1 MIKSVEDFGNY
12 IEKTL
17 ARSPDKARQ
26 RLVLGYKL
34 FGLKLKYF
42 PDKRLPLAKQ
52 KAAVYLNKT
61 IVDAF
66 EDPEN
71 LALVNIFMPC
81 EILEAMGIVPMCVE
95 LLSSFLTGT
104 DCEGAFVEAA
114 KEQGISD
121 TYCSYHKVFLGTAY
135 SQLMRPPKAII
146 NTSFVCDANN
156 ITFQELASTLDAPHF
171 YIDVPTDQSE
181 EGIQYVAGQLRESVL
196 FLEEVT
202 GKTLDENKL
211 KAAVARSKETISLY
225 QQVLEKKRNYY
236 LPSDVT
242 SELYEIYLTH
252 NGLGTEM
259 SYDYAKTYLQDFEGA
274 RQFKGIKILW
284 LHTIPH
290 WQKPILD
297 LFNFNEDCQII
308 ASDMNF
314 ENFVEMDPE
323 KPYES
328 MARRLVH
335 SHWMT
340 GQSRIDEAVRM
351 GKYLNVDGVVCF
363 CQWGCKQTMGLSQL
377 FKEAFEAE
385 GIPLLVLDGDGVDR
399 TNSSDGQVST
409 RLNAFIEMVKSR
421 KYDK

>member
-1 MIKSVEDFGNY
+1 MIKSVEDFGKY

-17 ARSPDKARQ
+17 VRSPDKARE
-26 RLVLGYKL
+26 RLVLAYKL

-66 EDPEN
+66 ENPEN

-81 EILEAMGIVPMCVE
+81 EILEAMEIVPMCVE
-95 LLSSFLTGT
+95 LLSSFITGT
-104 DCEGAFVEAA
+104 WCEAPFVEAA
-114 KEQGISD
+114 KQQGISNS
-121 TYCSYHKVFLGTAY
+121 YCSYHKVFLGTAY
-135 SQLMRPPKAII
+135 SQLMRPPEAII

-156 ITFQELASTLDAPHF
+156 ITFRELASTLDVPHF

-181 EGIQYVAGQLRESVL
+181 ESIQYVAGQLKESAS

-211 KAAVARSKETISLY
+211 KATVARSKDTIALF
-225 QQVLEKKRNYY
+225 QQVLEHKRNCY

-252 NGLGTEM
+252 NGLGTNM
-259 SYDYAKTYLQDFEGA
+259 SYDYAKTFLHDFEGA
-274 RQFKGIKILW
+274 KPFKGIKILW

-290 WQKPILD
+290 WQGPLLD

-328 MARRLVH
+328 MARRLVY
-335 SHWMT
+335 SHWAS
-340 GQSRIDEAVRM
+340 GKARVDQAVSM
-351 GKYLNVDGVVCF
+351 GKKLNVDGVVCF
-363 CQWGCKQTMGLSQL
+363 CQWGCKQTMGLSGL

-385 GIPLLVLDGDGVDR
+385 GIPLLVLDGDGVDKM
-399 TNSSDGQVST
+399 NSSDGQVST
-409 RLNAFIEMVKSR
+409 RLNAFIEIVKSR
-421 KYDK
+421 KHGE

>member
-1 MIKSVEDFGNY
+1 MIKSVEDFGKL

-17 ARSPDKARQ
+17 AHSPDKARQ
-26 RLVLGYKL
+26 RLLLGYKL

-42 PDKRLPLAKQ
+42 PDKRLPRSKQ
-52 KAAVYLNKT
+52 KSALYLNRT
-61 IVDAF
+61 IIDAF
-66 EDPEN
+66 ENPEN

-95 LLSSFLTGT
+95 LLSSFLAGT

-121 TYCSYHKVFLGTAY
+121 SYCSYHKVFLGTAY
-135 SQLMRPPKAII
+135 SQLMRAPKAII
-146 NTSFVCDANN
+146 NTSFSCDANN
-156 ITFQELASTLDAPHF
+156 ITFRELASTLDVPHF
-171 YIDVPTDQSE
+171 YINVPRTESE
-181 EGIQYVAGQLRESVL
+181 ESVRYVAEQLKASAS

-202 GKTLDENKL
+202 GKSLDEGKL
-211 KAAVARSKETISLY
+211 KEALARSKETIDLF
-225 QQVLEKKRNYY
+225 QQVLAKKSDYY

-252 NGLGTEM
+252 NGLGSEM
-259 SYDYAKTYLQDFEGA
+259 SYDYASTFLQDFEQAGPF
-274 RQFKGIKILW
+274 QGVKILW
-284 LHTIPH
+284 LHTLPH
-290 WQKPILD
+290 WQKPVLD
-297 LFNFNEDCQII
+297 LFNFNEECQII

-328 MARRLVH
+328 MARRLVY
-335 SHWMT
+335 SHWRT
-340 GQSRIDEAVRM
+340 GKSRIDQAVKM
-351 GKYLNVDGVVCF
+351 GKQLHVDGVVCF

-377 FKEAFEAE
+377 FKAAFEAE
-385 GIPLLVLDGDGVDR
+385 DIPLLILDGDGVDR

-421 KYDK
+421 KYGK